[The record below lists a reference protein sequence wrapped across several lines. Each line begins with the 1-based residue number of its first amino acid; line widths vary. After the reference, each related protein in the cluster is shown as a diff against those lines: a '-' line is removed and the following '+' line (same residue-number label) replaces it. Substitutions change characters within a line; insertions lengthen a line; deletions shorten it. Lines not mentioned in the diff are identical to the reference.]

1 MRFITRMLFVAGVA
15 CLSLVVVPSSSG
27 QDEEGVTVEYSAADK
42 AAVEKIRESGGAV
55 LEVAQNDNRLNVAF
69 HLSTEEI
76 GNDQLALVKD
86 LGFIVSLNMRGTAVD
101 DKGVANLGG
110 CSGLQRLHLEKTKV
124 TDAAIKH
131 LAPLSGL
138 EYLNIYGTAVT
149 DVAIDDIAALKG
161 LKKVFIWETKITIDG
176 VAKLKEKRPD
186 LQIIPDLV
194 VEKVK
199 AAAEVKRKAEEE
211 AMKAI
216 EAKKKAEEEAKKKA
230 EEEAKK
236 KAEEEA
242 KKKAEAAAKKAAEEA
257 AAKKAA
263 EAAAAKKA
271 AEAAEAAAAK
281 KAAEEKKS
289 E

>member
-1 MRFITRMLFVAGVA
+1 MRFVPKMLFVAGVA
-15 CLSLVVVPSSSG
+15 CLSLAFVSSASG
-27 QDEEGVTVEYSAADK
+27 QDEAGVTVEYSAADK

-69 HLSTEEI
+69 HLSIEEI
-76 GNDQLALVKD
+76 GNEQLVLVKD
-86 LGFIVSLNMRGTAVD
+86 LDFIVSLNMRGTAVD
-101 DKGVANLGG
+101 DQGVANLGG

-131 LAPLSGL
+131 LASLSGL

-149 DVAIDDIAALKG
+149 DAAIDDIAALKG

-211 AMKAI
+211 VMKAA
-216 EAKKKAEEEAKKKA
+216 EAKKAAE
-230 EEEAKK
+230 
-236 KAEEEA
+236 
-242 KKKAEAAAKKAAEEA
+242 EAAAKKAAEEA

-263 EAAAAKKA
+263 EEAAAKKA
-271 AEAAEAAAAK
+271 AEEAAAKKAAEEAAAKKAAEEAAAK

>member
-236 KAEEEA
+236 KAE
-242 KKKAEAAAKKAAEEA
+242 AAAKKAAEEA

-263 EAAAAKKA
+263 EAAAKKA

>member
-1 MRFITRMLFVAGVA
+1 MRFITKMLFVTGVA
-15 CLSLVVVPSSSG
+15 CFSLAVVPSASA

-236 KAEEEA
+236 KAE
-242 KKKAEAAAKKAAEEA
+242 AAAKKAAEEA

>member
-1 MRFITRMLFVAGVA
+1 MRFVSKMLFVTGVV
-15 CLSLVVVPSSSG
+15 CFSLAIVPSTSA
-27 QDEEGVTVEYSAADK
+27 QDEKGVTVQYSTADK

-69 HLSTEEI
+69 HLATEDI

-101 DKGVANLGG
+101 DKGIANLGS

-138 EYLNIYGTAVT
+138 EYLNIYGTEVT
-149 DVAIDDIAALKG
+149 DAAIDDIAALKG
-161 LKKVFIWETKITIDG
+161 LKKVFIWQTKITIDG
-176 VAKLKEKRPD
+176 VAKLKEKRPE

-194 VEKVK
+194 VDKIK
-199 AAAEVKRKAEEE
+199 AAAEAKRKLEE
-211 AMKAI
+211 
-216 EAKKKAEEEAKKKA
+216 
-230 EEEAKK
+230 
-236 KAEEEA
+236 
-242 KKKAEAAAKKAAEEA
+242 EAAAKKAAEEA

-263 EAAAAKKA
+263 EEAAAKKA
-271 AEAAEAAAAK
+271 AEEAAAKKAAEEAAAK

-289 E
+289 

>member
-1 MRFITRMLFVAGVA
+1 MRFITKMLFVTGVA
-15 CLSLVVVPSSSG
+15 CFSLAVVPSASA

-101 DKGVANLGG
+101 DKGVANIGG

-161 LKKVFIWETKITIDG
+161 LKKVFIWETKITIAG

-211 AMKAI
+211 VMKA
-216 EAKKKAEEEAKKKA
+216 A
-230 EEEAKK
+230 EAKK

-271 AEAAEAAAAK
+271 AEAAAKKAAEAAAAK
-281 KAAEEKKS
+281 KAAKTAAEEKKS

>member
-1 MRFITRMLFVAGVA
+1 MRFFPKMLFVAGVA
-15 CLSLVVVPSSSG
+15 CLSLAFVSSASG
-27 QDEEGVTVEYSAADK
+27 QDEAGVTVEYSAADK
-42 AAVEKIRESGGAV
+42 AAIEKIRESGGAV

-76 GNDQLALVKD
+76 GNEQLVLVKD
-86 LGFIVSLNMRGTAVD
+86 LGFIVSLNMRGTVID
-101 DKGVANLGG
+101 DRGVANLGG

-131 LAPLSGL
+131 LASLSGL

-149 DVAIDDIAALKG
+149 DAAIDDIAALKG

-199 AAAEVKRKAEEE
+199 AAAEAKRKAEDE
-211 AMKAI
+211 AMKAA
-216 EAKKKAEEEAKKKA
+216 EAKKAAEAAAAKKAA
-230 EEEAKK
+230 E
-236 KAEEEA
+236 
-242 KKKAEAAAKKAAEEA
+242 EAAAKKAAEEA

-263 EAAAAKKA
+263 E
-271 AEAAEAAAAK
+271 EAAAK

>member
-1 MRFITRMLFVAGVA
+1 MRFVSKMLFVAGVA
-15 CLSLVVVPSSSG
+15 CLSLAVVPSASG

-76 GNDQLALVKD
+76 GNEQLALVKD
-86 LGFIVSLNMRGTAVD
+86 LGFIVSLNMRGTVVD
-101 DKGVANLGG
+101 DKGVANLAG

-124 TDAAIKH
+124 TDAAVKH

-138 EYLNIYGTAVT
+138 VYLNIYGTEIT
-149 DVAIDDIAALKG
+149 DAAIDDIAALKG

-194 VEKVK
+194 VEKDK
-199 AAAEVKRKAEEE
+199 AAAEAKRKVEEE
-211 AMKAI
+211 AA
-216 EAKKKAEEEAKKKA
+216 AKKAAEEAAAKKA
-230 EEEAKK
+230 AD
-236 KAEEEA
+236 
-242 KKKAEAAAKKAAEEA
+242 EAAAKKAAEEA

-263 EAAAAKKA
+263 EEAAAKKA
-271 AEAAEAAAAK
+271 AEEAAAKKAAEEAAAK

>member
-1 MRFITRMLFVAGVA
+1 MRFISRMLFVAGVA
-15 CLSLVVVPSSSG
+15 CFSLAGVPSTSG
-27 QDEEGVTVEYSAADK
+27 QDEEGVKVEYSAADK

-76 GNDQLALVKD
+76 GNEQLALVKD
-86 LGFIVSLNMRGTAVD
+86 LGFIVSLNMRGTVID
-101 DKGVANLGG
+101 DTGVANLAG

-124 TDAAIKH
+124 TDAAVKH

-138 EYLNIYGTAVT
+138 VYLNIYGTEIT
-149 DVAIDDIAALKG
+149 DAAIDDIAALKG

-199 AAAEVKRKAEEE
+199 AAAEAKRKVEE
-211 AMKAI
+211 
-216 EAKKKAEEEAKKKA
+216 
-230 EEEAKK
+230 
-236 KAEEEA
+236 
-242 KKKAEAAAKKAAEEA
+242 EAAAKKAAEEA

-263 EAAAAKKA
+263 EEAAAKKA
-271 AEAAEAAAAK
+271 AEEAAAKKAAEEAAAKKAAEEAAAAAAAK

>member
-1 MRFITRMLFVAGVA
+1 MRFISRMLFVAGVA
-15 CLSLVVVPSSSG
+15 CLSLAGVPSTSG
-27 QDEEGVTVEYSAADK
+27 QDEEGVKVEYSATDK

-76 GNDQLALVKD
+76 GNEQLALVKD
-86 LGFIVSLNMRGTAVD
+86 LGFIVSLNMRGTVVD
-101 DKGVANLGG
+101 DTGVANLAG
-110 CSGLQRLHLEKTKV
+110 CSGLERLHLEKTKV
-124 TDAAIKH
+124 TDAAVKH

-138 EYLNIYGTAVT
+138 VYLNIYGTEIT
-149 DVAIDDIAALKG
+149 DAAIDDIAALKG

-199 AAAEVKRKAEEE
+199 AAAEAKRKVEEE
-211 AMKAI
+211 AA
-216 EAKKKAEEEAKKKA
+216 AKKAADEAAAKKD
-230 EEEAKK
+230 
-236 KAEEEA
+236 
-242 KKKAEAAAKKAAEEA
+242 EAAAKKAAEEA

-271 AEAAEAAAAK
+271 ADEAAAAK

>member
-1 MRFITRMLFVAGVA
+1 MRFVSKMLFVTGVA
-15 CLSLVVVPSSSG
+15 CLSLAVVPSASG
-27 QDEEGVTVEYSAADK
+27 QDEEGVTVEYSAADN
-42 AAVEKIRESGGAV
+42 AAVEKIRKSGGAV

-110 CSGLQRLHLEKTKV
+110 CSGLQRLHLEKTKI

-149 DVAIDDIAALKG
+149 DAAIDDIAALKG
-161 LKKVFIWETKITIDG
+161 LKKVFIWETKITIEG

-199 AAAEVKRKAEEE
+199 AAAEAKRKVEEE
-211 AMKAI
+211 VMKAA
-216 EAKKKAEEEAKKKA
+216 EAKKKAAEEAKKKA
-230 EEEAKK
+230 A
-236 KAEEEA
+236 EEA
-242 KKKAEAAAKKAAEEA
+242 KKKAEAEAKKKAEAEAKKATEEA

-263 EAAAAKKA
+263 EDAAAKKA
-271 AEAAEAAAAK
+271 AA
-281 KAAEEKKS
+281 EKKS

>member
-1 MRFITRMLFVAGVA
+1 MRFITKMLFVTGVA
-15 CLSLVVVPSSSG
+15 CFSLAVVPSASA

-101 DKGVANLGG
+101 DKGVANIGG

-161 LKKVFIWETKITIDG
+161 LKKVFIWETKITIAG

-216 EAKKKAEEEAKKKA
+216 EAKKKA

>member
-1 MRFITRMLFVAGVA
+1 MRFITKMLFVTGVA
-15 CLSLVVVPSSSG
+15 CFSLAVVPSASA

-211 AMKAI
+211 VMKAV
-216 EAKKKAEEEAKKKA
+216 
-230 EEEAKK
+230 EAKK

-263 EAAAAKKA
+263 EEAAAKKAAEAAAAKKA
-271 AEAAEAAAAK
+271 AEAAAAEKAAAAAAAK